1 MNQNSLFDLNKQDNK
16 NILSKT
22 FEENRKS
29 FLEHLESPGK
39 MKYKRFPC
47 SPIRY
52 AGGKTLAV
60 GLIIEQFP
68 SDIKKLASPFFG
80 GGSIEIATSKLG
92 IKVYGYEIFDLLVN
106 YWQHQIDSPVK
117 LYNRLKKFKPNRE
130 EFTKVKN
137 ALKLHW
143 KDRTK
148 IIQNKFELAAL
159 FYFNQNTSYGPH
171 FLGWPSDIYLNEKKY
186 NQTIQKVKNF
196 FTDNLSV
203 KCASFEKTILKHKN
217 DFLYCDPPYYLDGK
231 SKTFVGM
238 YPHRNFP
245 IHHKGFKH
253 ELLADL
259 LKQHKSKF
267 LLSYNDCPEVRKL
280 YKGFNMKFPKWQ
292 YTFGQGDTR
301 IGKNRIELNQG
312 SHIKKSHEILIYNY

>member
-1 MNQNSLFDLNKQDNK
+1 MNKNSLFDLKMSDK
-16 NILSKT
+16 
-22 FEENRKS
+22 ENFLVKS
-29 FLEHLESPGK
+29 FKENKKDFLSNLKSNGK
-39 MKYKRFPC
+39 MKFKRFSC

-60 GLIIEQFP
+60 GLIIDNFP
-68 SDIKKLASPFFG
+68 DDIKKMASPFFG
-80 GGSIEIATSKLG
+80 GGSVEIAASKLG
-92 IKVYGYEIFDLLVN
+92 LKVYGYEIFDLLVN
-106 YWQHQIDSPVK
+106 YWDHQIKKPIE
-117 LYNRLKKFKPNRE
+117 LYNRLIKLKPNRE
-130 EFTKVKN
+130 EFARVKN
-137 ALKLHW
+137 KLKAHW
-143 KDRTK
+143 KDKTK
-148 IIQNKFELAAL
+148 VIENNFELASL

-171 FLGWPSDIYLNEKKY
+171 FLGWPSDIYLNEIKY
-186 NQTIQKVKNF
+186 HHILKKVKEFNV
-196 FTDNLSV
+196 TNLSV
-203 KCASFEKTILKHKN
+203 KCASFEKIIPKHKN

-253 ELLADL
+253 ELLAEL

-267 LLSYNDCPEVRKL
+267 LLSYNDCPEIRKL

-301 IGKNRIELNQG
+301 IGKNRRELNKG